1 MIYTEN
7 LLKFTLNNYQFKIK
21 TFFMKPTQS
30 LFLLVFTLFCFNF
43 ASAQYGNGYNN
54 GYGGGGY
61 GNGSGYGRGSG
72 MGMDRSMM
80 SGPQPNTSKPKETP
94 PEETAAKIV
103 EQMKPVVNL
112 DELQA
117 IAIANVFTDSMR
129 EQGILLK
136 NESSSQDQKIEQIK
150 ALRES
155 TTKKITAF
163 LNPDQIEKYTAFM
176 SDFKEIK
183 KPSKSKKK
191 KDSKD
196 KDTKEVK
203 EETEATKVQE

>member
-1 MIYTEN
+1 
-7 LLKFTLNNYQFKIK
+7 
-21 TFFMKPTQS
+21 MKAIQS
-30 LFLLVFTLFCFNF
+30 LFLLVFTLFCFNSV
-43 ASAQYGNGYNN
+43 SAQYGNGYNN
-54 GYGGGGY
+54 GYGGGNGY
-61 GNGSGYGRGSG
+61 GNNGYGRGGG

-80 SGPQPNTSKPKETP
+80 GGGPQGNTSKPKEAS
-94 PEETAAKIV
+94 PEENAARIV

-117 IAIANVFTDSMR
+117 IAIANVFTDSMK

-136 NESSSQDQKIEQIK
+136 NEGSSQDEKLEQIK

-163 LNPDQIEKYTAFM
+163 LNPDQIEKYTTFM
-176 SDFKEIK
+176 AEFKELK

-191 KDSKD
+191 KDSKEN

-203 EETEATKVQE
+203 EDTEATKIKE

>member
-1 MIYTEN
+1 
-7 LLKFTLNNYQFKIK
+7 
-21 TFFMKPTQS
+21 MKPTQS

-61 GNGSGYGRGSG
+61 GNGYGRGGG

-94 PEETAAKIV
+94 PEEMAAKIV

-117 IAIANVFTDSMR
+117 IAIANVFADSMR

-136 NESSSQDQKIEQIK
+136 NESSSQDQKVEQIK

-155 TTKKITAF
+155 TTKKINSF
-163 LNPDQIEKYTAFM
+163 LNPDQVEKYTAFM
-176 SDFKEIK
+176 ADFKEIK

-203 EETEATKVQE
+203 EETEATKIQE

>member
-1 MIYTEN
+1 
-7 LLKFTLNNYQFKIK
+7 
-21 TFFMKPTQS
+21 MKAIQS
-30 LFLLVFTLFCFNF
+30 LFLLIFTLFCFN
-43 ASAQYGNGYNN
+43 SVTAQYGNGYNN

-61 GNGSGYGRGSG
+61 GGGGYGRGGG

-80 SGPQPNTSKPKETP
+80 GGGPQGNTSKPKEIP
-94 PEETAAKIV
+94 VDETAAKIV
-103 EQMKPVVNL
+103 EQMTPVVNL

-117 IAIANVFTDSMR
+117 IAITNVFADSMR
-129 EQGILLK
+129 EQGVLLK
-136 NESSSQDQKIEQIK
+136 NESSSQDEKLEQIK

-163 LNPDQIEKYTAFM
+163 LNPDQVEKYTSFM
-176 SDFKEIK
+176 ENFKEIK

-196 KDTKEVK
+196 AKDSKETKEVK
-203 EETEATKVQE
+203 EDAAEPAKVRE

>member
-54 GYGGGGY
+54 GYGGY
-61 GNGSGYGRGSG
+61 GNGYGRGGG

-94 PEETAAKIV
+94 PEEMAAKIV

-117 IAIANVFTDSMR
+117 IAIANVFADSMR

-136 NESSSQDQKIEQIK
+136 NESSSQDQKVEQIK

-155 TTKKITAF
+155 TTKKINSF

-176 SDFKEIK
+176 ADFKEIK

-203 EETEATKVQE
+203 EETEAAKIQE

>member
-61 GNGSGYGRGSG
+61 GNGYGRGGG

-94 PEETAAKIV
+94 PEEMAAKIV

-117 IAIANVFTDSMR
+117 IAIANVFTDSMK

-136 NESSSQDQKIEQIK
+136 NESSSQDEKVEQMK

-163 LNPDQIEKYTAFM
+163 LNPDQVEKYTAFM
-176 SDFKEIK
+176 ADFKEIR

-203 EETEATKVQE
+203 EETETTKVQE